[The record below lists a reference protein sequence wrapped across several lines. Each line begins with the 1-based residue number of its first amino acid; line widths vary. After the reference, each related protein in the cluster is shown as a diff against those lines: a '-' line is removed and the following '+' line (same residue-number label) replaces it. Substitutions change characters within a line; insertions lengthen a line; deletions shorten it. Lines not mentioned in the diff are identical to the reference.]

1 MNYTIILLAV
11 VVVILIYIL
20 RSKVFKSSSSLNDRI
35 ALTSASSTPAKDI
48 DNPTSYRYAYGMWI
62 YMNSW
67 SKNVAFASGTTFP
80 KNNNIFN
87 RSDEIQLYLDET
99 KPTLY
104 FYVKTKGTPD
114 NLPIVV
120 TENFPIQK
128 WVYFV
133 ANVDGQYI
141 DLYLNGKL
149 VKSIKIPQ
157 SSMMSQPTATSN
169 IITGGALDGFAAKF
183 KRWSHTLTPKDV
195 WSNYMNGSGGN
206 SLSKMFSSYGVDVA
220 LVKDNVEQKSIRLF

>member
-1 MNYTIILLAV
+1 MNYTILLLGV

-20 RSKVFKSSSSLNDRI
+20 RSKVFKSSSTISDKI
-35 ALTSASSTPAKDI
+35 ALMSASTTLAKDI

-67 SKNVAFASGTTFP
+67 SRNAPMVNSFP

-87 RSDEIQLYLDET
+87 RSDEIQLYLDQNT
-99 KPTLY
+99 PTLY
-104 FYVKTKGTPD
+104 FYVKTNGNPT
-114 NLPIVV
+114 NVPIVV

-157 SSMMSQPTATSN
+157 STTMAQPSSN
-169 IITGGALDGFAAKF
+169 SDIITGGALDGFAAKF

-195 WSNYMNGSGGN
+195 WSNYMNGNGGN
-206 SLSKMFSSYGVDVA
+206 SVSKMFSSYGIDIA

>member
-1 MNYTIILLAV
+1 MNYTILLLGV

-20 RSKVFKSSSSLNDRI
+20 RSKVFKSSSSLNDKI
-35 ALTSASSTPAKDI
+35 ALTSVNTISAKDI
-48 DNPTSYRYAYGMWI
+48 DNPTSYRYAYGIWI

-67 SKNVAFASGTTFP
+67 SKNQAIGTSAI

-87 RSDEIQLYLDET
+87 RSDQIQLYLDET
-99 KPTLY
+99 KPTLN
-104 FYVKTKGTPD
+104 FYVKTKGSPAQV
-114 NLPIVV
+114 PIVV

-149 VKSIKIPQ
+149 VKSVKNQ
-157 SSMMSQPTATSN
+157 QGTLMSQPTSTES
-169 IITGGALDGFAAKF
+169 ITTGGVLDGFAAKF

>member
-20 RSKVFKSSSSLNDRI
+20 RSKVFKSSSTLNDKI
-35 ALTSASSTPAKDI
+35 ALTSASTTLAKDI

-67 SKNVAFASGTTFP
+67 SMNRTVGTSFP

-87 RSDEIQLYLDET
+87 RGDEIQLYLDQNT
-99 KPTLY
+99 PTLY
-104 FYVKTKGTPD
+104 FYVKTNGAPSSS
-114 NLPIVV
+114 PIVV

-149 VKSIKIPQ
+149 VKSIKTTSTLQP
-157 SSMMSQPTATSN
+157 SSTES
-169 IITGGALDGFAAKF
+169 IITGGTLDGFAAKF
-183 KRWSHTLTPKDV
+183 KRWSHTLAPKDV
-195 WSNYMNGSGGN
+195 WSNYMNGNGGN
-206 SLSKMFSSYGVDVA
+206 SLTKMFSSYGVDIA